1 MWQKKKGCQANAS
14 KDNDSNIWV
23 NACVKFYILCVL
35 KSMYWL
41 VYVQACKMTAKH
53 EPYPSLSG
61 WGNTNK
67 SSSYDLWPV
76 TSDRQGCI
84 HLTSCHGVIVII
96 VMAMLSCCVCSKML
110 LLLIWWPHWSHW
122 YHPYSVD
129 RQTHTRLVMGFSW
142 MVFLVIYTS
151 SGVRGIYRGHHK
163 YLPRGWNLHSRS
175 FGTEFRW

>member
-1 MWQKKKGCQANAS
+1 M
-14 KDNDSNIWV
+14 I
-23 NACVKFYILCVL
+23 
-35 KSMYWL
+35 
-41 VYVQACKMTAKH
+41 TAKP

-67 SSSYDLWPV
+67 AV
-76 TSDRQGCI
+76 AMTCDRQGCI
-84 HLTSCHGVIVII
+84 HLTSGHG

-142 MVFLVIYTS
+142 MVLLVIYTS
-151 SGVRGIYRGHHK
+151 SGVRGFYRGHHQ
-163 YLPRGWNLHSRS
+163 YLPRGWDLHSRS
-175 FGTEFRW
+175 FGTGFRWLVWEILFAERTRRLLAEQKSVKNRRIRIGSKK